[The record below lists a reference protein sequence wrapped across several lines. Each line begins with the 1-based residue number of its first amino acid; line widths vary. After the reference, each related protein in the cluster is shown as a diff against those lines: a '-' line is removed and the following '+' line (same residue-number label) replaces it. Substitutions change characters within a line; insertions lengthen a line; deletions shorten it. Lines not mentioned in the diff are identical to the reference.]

1 MRSIL
6 LNSITLR
13 KKAILYSSLITLLF
27 ISTGLSLSLGA
38 VHIPVRDVGLSFIQR
53 FGFLQHL
60 EVDELYRGV
69 IQVVRWPRTILG
81 ILVGAASGISGAA
94 LQAVFRNPLAEPGL
108 IGISAGASLIAASI
122 IAFET
127 VLFTTLGQLL
137 GHYLLAFGAFAGAG
151 LATWIVFRI
160 SLHNGKPHIAT
171 MLLAGIAIN
180 AFAGSLTGLI
190 SYLSDEQQ
198 LRSITFWMLGS
209 LGGASWEA
217 VWTLLPFV
225 AAAIIILPLMA
236 KPLNAFS
243 LGEQEARQL
252 GQKPDR
258 IKRWVI
264 LLATMAVGAS
274 VAVAGII
281 GFIGLLVPHA
291 IRMTIGSDNRMV
303 LPASALLGSVAL
315 TVSDL
320 IARTIAIPS
329 EIPIGVVTALLG
341 TPLFLYILIR
351 DKKRIT
357 A

>member
-1 MRSIL
+1 MK
-6 LNSITLR
+6 
-13 KKAILYSSLITLLF
+13 KKAFLYIFLGVLLLL
-27 ISTGLSLSLGA
+27 SMALSLSLGA
-38 VHIPVRDVGLSFIQR
+38 VRIPLRDVGLSLVQR
-53 FGFLQHL
+53 FGLLQDL

-94 LQAVFRNPLAEPGL
+94 LQGVFRNPLAEPGL
-108 IGISAGASLIAASI
+108 IGISAGASLVAASI

-127 VLFTTLGQLL
+127 LLFTSLGQLF
-137 GHYLLAFGAFAGAG
+137 GHYLLALGAFGGAG
-151 LATWIVFRI
+151 LATWLVFRI

-171 MLLAGIAIN
+171 MLLAGVAIN
-180 AFAGSLTGLI
+180 ALAGSLTGLI

-225 AAAIIILPLMA
+225 AAAVIILPLMA
-236 KPLNAFS
+236 KPLNTFS
-243 LGEQEARQL
+243 LGEQEAKQL
-252 GQKPDR
+252 GQKPEK

-264 LLATMAVGAS
+264 LLSTMAVGAS

-281 GFIGLLVPHA
+281 GFVGLLVPHA
-291 IRMTIGSDNRMV
+291 IRMTIGSDNRIV

-315 TVSDL
+315 TLSDL
-320 IARTIAIPS
+320 IARTIAMPS

-341 TPLFLYILIR
+341 TPLFIYILIR
-351 DKKRIT
+351 DKKKIAT
-357 A
+357 

>member
-1 MRSIL
+1 MLISI
-6 LNSITLR
+6 
-13 KKAILYSSLITLLF
+13 A
-27 ISTGLSLSLGA
+27 LSLSLGA
-38 VHIPVRDVGLSFIQR
+38 VHIPLRDVALSIVQR
-53 FGFLQHL
+53 FGIFKHL
-60 EVDELYRGV
+60 PIDEFYQG
-69 IQVVRWPRTILG
+69 IIDVVRWPRAILG
-81 ILVGAASGISGAA
+81 LLVGAAAGISGAA
-94 LQAVFRNPLAEPGL
+94 LQAIFRNPLAEPGL
-108 IGISAGASLIAASI
+108 IGISAGASLMAASI

-127 VLFTTLGQLL
+127 LLFTTLGQLF
-137 GHYLLAFGAFAGAG
+137 GHYVLAVGAFGGAG
-151 LATWIVFRI
+151 VATWLVFRI

-171 MLLAGIAIN
+171 MLLAGVAIN

-209 LGGASWEA
+209 LGGASWES
-217 VWTLLPFV
+217 VYTLLPFV
-225 AAAIIILPLMA
+225 AAATLVLPFMA
-236 KPLNAFS
+236 KSLNTFA

-252 GQKPDR
+252 GQRPER

-291 IRMTIGSDNRMV
+291 IRMTIGSDNRIV

-315 TVSDL
+315 TISDL